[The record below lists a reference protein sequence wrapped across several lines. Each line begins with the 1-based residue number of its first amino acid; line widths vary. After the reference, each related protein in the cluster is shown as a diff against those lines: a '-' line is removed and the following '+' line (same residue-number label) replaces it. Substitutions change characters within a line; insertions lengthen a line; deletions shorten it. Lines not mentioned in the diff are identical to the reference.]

1 MTDVKKLY
9 FDELP
14 SILRDL
20 RQYRHLD
27 TERIVY
33 RLYLGEGMV
42 TLQIRKVIIPFC
54 FEKIEERRKD
64 GKN

>member
-1 MTDVKKLY
+1 MEIPMKKLY

-33 RLYLGEGMV
+33 KLYLGEGMV
-42 TLQIRKVIIPFC
+42 TLAGCP
-54 FEKIEERRKD
+54 
-64 GKN
+64 G